1 MKVAIYKDTLANS
14 RGADKAV
21 AALAEGLRER
31 GHDVVLFE
39 KSDFSA
45 RMKEPWDVVISTGTN
60 ELLEIAAAWGH
71 AALPVRRGQFPIP
84 DSQFPII
91 QQFHTN
97 PKSQFKW
104 KRLVRNWK
112 IRHALRHVSAIQVL
126 NERFVPQVAKYGAP
140 VYVIGNWSAYDGC
153 VLAAKNAKK
162 VIIYP
167 AAFAKGKNQKLLIKA
182 FARISNEFPEWKLRL
197 LGRTEGK
204 YADECRRLAAK
215 LSGAMGSSRPTGVAG
230 VEGLIEFAGYSN
242 DMASEY
248 ASCAFVAF
256 PSLDEG
262 FPLTIVDA
270 AASAKPCVMVED
282 WIGTAAA
289 GGGIV
294 TKPTVGAYAE
304 GLRRLMADKELR
316 RRLGENAREFCA
328 EHFSRAH
335 ILDKWEALLIGYDIQ
350 GSISTTR

>member
-1 MKVAIYKDTLANS
+1 MRIGIYKDTLANS

-21 AALAEGLRER
+21 IALAEGLREH
-31 GHDVVLFE
+31 GHDAVLFE
-39 KSDFSA
+39 KSDFA
-45 RMKEPWDVVISTGTN
+45 VRMKEPWDVVISTGTN
-60 ELLEIAAAWGH
+60 ELLDLYNH
-71 AALPVRRGQFPIP
+71 FSLRPLRSLRQKTPFFPFPV
-84 DSQFPII
+84 I

-97 PKSQFKW
+97 PRSQFKW
-104 KRLVRNWK
+104 KRIIRNWR
-112 IRHALRHVSAIQVL
+112 IRRALRHVSAIQVL
-126 NERFVPQVAKYGAP
+126 SERFVPQVAKYGAP
-140 VYVIGNWSAYDGC
+140 VFVIGNWSAYDG
-153 VLAAKNAKK
+153 LAAKRAKK

-182 FARISNEFPEWKLRL
+182 FARISNEFPEWELRL

-230 VEGLIEFAGYSN
+230 VEGQIEFAGYSN
-242 DMASEY
+242 DMAGEY

-270 AASAKPCVMVED
+270 AAFAKPCVMVED

-289 GGGIV
+289 GGGLV
-294 TKPTVGAYAE
+294 AGPTVGAYAE
-304 GLRRLMADKELR
+304 GLRRLMANKELR
-316 RRLGENAREFCA
+316 RSLGENAQKHCGREYA
-328 EHFSRAH
+328 KEK
-335 ILDKWEALLIGYDIQ
+335 ILEKWQMLLTSAKNDLG
-350 GSISTTR
+350 

>member
-1 MKVAIYKDTLANS
+1 MGSHRPT
-14 RGADKAV
+14 GAAG
-21 AALAEGLRER
+21 A
-31 GHDVVLFE
+31 
-39 KSDFSA
+39 
-45 RMKEPWDVVISTGTN
+45 
-60 ELLEIAAAWGH
+60 
-71 AALPVRRGQFPIP
+71 IP

-104 KRLVRNWK
+104 KRFRRNWL
-112 IRHALRHVSAIQVL
+112 IRQALRHVSAIQVL
-126 NERFVPQVAKYGAP
+126 SERFVPQVAKYGAP
-140 VYVIGNWSAYDGC
+140 VYVIGNWSKYEHIK
-153 VLAAKNAKK
+153 LTTNHQPLTTNT
-162 VIIYP
+162 IIYP

-182 FARISNEFPEWKLRL
+182 FAGVADEFPGWKLRL

-230 VEGLIEFAGYSN
+230 VEGLIEFAGYSDN
-242 DMASEY
+242 MASEY
-248 ASCAFVAF
+248 ARCAFVAF

-304 GLRRLMADKELR
+304 GLRRLMADTELR
-316 RRLGENAREFCA
+316 WSLGWRAREFCA
-328 EHFSRAH
+328 EHFSRAR

-350 GSISTTR
+350 SSISTTR

>member
-1 MKVAIYKDTLANS
+1 MRIGIYKDTLANR
-14 RGADKAV
+14 RGADFAV
-21 AALAEGLRER
+21 LALAEGLRER
-31 GHDVVLFE
+31 RHEVAVFE
-39 KSDFSA
+39 KKEFE
-45 RMKEPWDVVISTGTN
+45 RRIKEPWDVVISTGTN

-71 AALPVRRGQFPIP
+71 TALPVRRGQFPIP

-126 NERFVPQVAKYGAP
+126 SESFVPQVAKYGAP
-140 VYVIGNWSAYDGC
+140 VFVIGNWSAYDG
-153 VLAAKNAKK
+153 LAAKDAKK
-162 VIIYP
+162 VVIYP
-167 AAFAKGKNQKLLIKA
+167 AAFAKGKNQKLLIEA
-182 FARISNEFPEWKLRL
+182 FLRVANEFPDWRLRL

-230 VEGLIEFAGYSN
+230 VEGLIEFAGYSD

-248 ASCAFVAF
+248 ARCAFVAF

-270 AASAKPCVMVED
+270 AAFAKPCVMVED

-294 TKPTVGAYAE
+294 TKPTVGAYAD
-304 GLRRLMADKELR
+304 GLRRLMADTELR
-316 RRLGENAREFCA
+316 CRLGENARSFCA
-328 EHFSRAH
+328 EHYSRER
-335 ILDKWEALLIGYDIQ
+335 ILDQWEALLREQ
-350 GSISTTR
+350 ELCT